1 MSPTLVTLMLLDAKI
16 LITLQKMNL
25 TYYEAKVYATLV
37 ATGATT
43 ATTLSTE
50 SEVPRTK
57 IYDVL
62 NRRILKEHSTAGKW
76 VANTA

>member
-1 MSPTLVTLMLLDAKI
+1 MTKGKYNAKI
-16 LITLQKMNL
+16 LITLQKLNL

-57 IYDVL
+57 
-62 NRRILKEHSTAGKW
+62 
-76 VANTA
+76 